1 MCTFHEQSM
10 PINVVFLVFEC
21 LCFACL
27 LNSLVILCFFYAT
40 IISLEPTTTP
50 LENTDIIQNILT
62 IHTDTIHH
70 SYRCQL
76 VLFFFRISSHEGKIV
91 EAHVTTM
98 QLNYAMEIAFS
109 LKL

>member
-21 LCFACL
+21 LCCMSSKFLGYFVL
-27 LNSLVILCFFYAT
+27 LLCHYHF
-40 IISLEPTTTP
+40 LG
-50 LENTDIIQNILT
+50 ENTDIIHNILT

-98 QLNYAMEIAFS
+98 QLNYAMEIALS